1 MPRFCFTCYFSPA
14 FILIAV
20 GGGVILGVV
29 FIVLIYRMC
38 SRYKQE
44 REKESRV
51 PRVSFKLPPPR
62 PDEFTIK
69 TQTKYPQQEYDDNE
83 NCHLDPE
90 FYR

>member
-1 MPRFCFTCYFSPA
+1 MSRVCFTRYFSPA

-20 GGGVILGVV
+20 GGAVVLGVV
-29 FIVLIYRMC
+29 FILLIYRMC

-62 PDEFTIK
+62 PDEFTIT

-90 FYR
+90 IYR